1 MQIPEQENKQL
12 EVKRRR
18 MDQKKIGQY
27 LRAKRKLKDYTQKD
41 LAEKIGVSDKTV
53 SKWENGD
60 SLR

>member
-53 SKWENGD
+53 SKWENGV
-60 SLR
+60 